1 MAGDGAPHPP
11 SCYPIARPCWPEWRT
26 GATPARFR
34 SSGFF
39 VTTLALDCYPPGP
52 VGLFKPVCFQAR
64 SR

>member
-39 VTTLALDCYPPGP
+39 VTTLALDC
-52 VGLFKPVCFQAR
+52 
-64 SR
+64 